1 MSEGEEEG
9 KTVHFVSVHSELPFR
24 LLLAM
29 ELHSTG
35 IGNYTYIFQF

>member
-9 KTVHFVSVHSELPFR
+9 KAVHFASVNSELPFR
-24 LLLAM
+24 LPLAM
-29 ELHSTG
+29 ELHSTE